1 MNIKNVFTI
10 SLLLF
15 VAASLVVLSV
25 KISRRGP
32 QSPAATEAGNNSD
45 EAIRSGSPDL
55 PMRDG
60 VKVYYFHSN
69 TRCTNCRN
77 VEAFAREAV
86 ESGFAD
92 QLKAGKIVWQAINY
106 ETPGNEHYITDYEI
120 VAPNLV
126 LAMFNDGKQAK
137 WIGLK
142 EVVDEAGDKAAF
154 VNLLHKRLCE
164 FMQDPDSNPSSMPFV
179 KIPSD
184 LKNPK

>member
-1 MNIKNVFTI
+1 MNIKIAFTI

-15 VAASLVVLSV
+15 VAASIVVLTV
-25 KISRRGP
+25 KISRHGL
-32 QSPAATEAGNNSD
+32 QSQVATEAGKDSY
-45 EAIRSGSPDL
+45 EASGSGSPDL

-60 VKVYYFHSN
+60 IKVYYFHSN

-86 ESGFAD
+86 ESRFAD

-106 ETPGNEHYITDYEI
+106 ETPGNEHYVTDYEI

-126 LAMFNDGKQAK
+126 LAIYKDGKQAK
-137 WIGLK
+137 WMGLK

-154 VNLLHKRLCE
+154 MDLLHKRLCE
-164 FMQDPDSNPSSMPFV
+164 FLQDLDSNLSSMPF
-179 KIPSD
+179 SE
-184 LKNPK
+184 NPK